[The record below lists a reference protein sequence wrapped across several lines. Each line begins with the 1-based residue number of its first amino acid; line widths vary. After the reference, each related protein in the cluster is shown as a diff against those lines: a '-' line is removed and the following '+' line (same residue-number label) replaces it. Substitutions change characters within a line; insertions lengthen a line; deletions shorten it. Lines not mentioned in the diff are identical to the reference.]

1 MEEKIIY
8 QSKRKIVFR
17 ENDMLIK
24 TYNDSYATSHVLI
37 EALNQSKVSET
48 GINAPLVYA
57 FKKYNDR
64 YGIFID
70 YIEGDNLKAFLAKKK
85 NDVEKW
91 TDLFAKTYHEMI
103 QNKTLNHNNS
113 YGRIKNKIFPSE
125 LPANIK

>member
-17 ENDMLIK
+17 ENDMTIK
-24 TYNDSYATSHVLI
+24 IYNDSYATSQVLN
-37 EALNQSKVSET
+37 EAFNQSKVSET

-70 YIEGDNLKAFLAKKK
+70 YIEGDNLKEFLAKKE
-85 NDVEKW
+85 NDVEK
-91 TDLFAKTYHEMI
+91 
-103 QNKTLNHNNS
+103 
-113 YGRIKNKIFPSE
+113 
-125 LPANIK
+125 